1 MEEMRNR
8 VGRITNDL
16 NSLLNEITA
25 GRQGSGELEHV
36 LTPEVIKGFKTSVD
50 AMRRLLW
57 LYVET
62 AVQRSSQS
70 MDEQSLQG
78 ARDALRSLGARVPLT
93 RGSWVVYRKGRS
105 NCRKENTCHA
115 WSGRAGLL
123 THRRTASGLGFR
135 DDDLAGALTLL
146 AAGAIPGSSQ
156 TKTLRTLLG
165 LYHAQFGCP
174 FLDESRGV

>member
-1 MEEMRNR
+1 MEEIRNR

-93 RGSWVVYRKGRS
+93 RG
-105 NCRKENTCHA
+105 
-115 WSGRAGLL
+115 AGSFIEKVEAIVE
-123 THRRTASGLGFR
+123 RRIPAMHG
-135 DDDLAGALTLL
+135 
-146 AAGAIPGSSQ
+146 AAGQ
-156 TKTLRTLLG
+156 D
-165 LYHAQFGCP
+165 F
-174 FLDESRGV
+174 

>member
-62 AVQRSSQS
+62 AVQRSSES
-70 MDEQSLQG
+70 VDEQSLQG
-78 ARDALRSLGARVPLT
+78 AKDALRSLGAGVPLAWGT
-93 RGSWVVYRKGRS
+93 GSFIEKVEAIV
-105 NCRKENTCHA
+105 E
-115 WSGRAGLL
+115 
-123 THRRTASGLGFR
+123 RRIPVMHG
-135 DDDLAGALTLL
+135 
-146 AAGAIPGSSQ
+146 AAGQ
-156 TKTLRTLLG
+156 D
-165 LYHAQFGCP
+165 F
-174 FLDESRGV
+174 